1 MRALFRPR
9 SAPPDTRP
17 AILSVVSLMVILL
30 PMLLMTTSARRLTG
44 LPLAVSAPGDAL
56 PPLPPGP
63 VERLVVTTA
72 PEGFVVQAD
81 VRNTDV
87 RSSAGDVERRELSA
101 ADLRALQDVLATLK
115 ALDPNRKR
123 VTLVPGASTTT
134 QQVVAWMDAVKRGP
148 RGELFPEIVLQS
160 LSGDAP

>member
-1 MRALFRPR
+1 MRALFRHR

-44 LPLAVSAPGDAL
+44 LPLAVAAPGDAL

-63 VERLVVTTA
+63 VERLVVTMG
-72 PEGFVVQAD
+72 EVGFRVEAD

-87 RSSAGDVERRELSA
+87 RSSAGDVERRELA
-101 ADLRALQDVLATLK
+101 ADDLRALQDVLATLK

-123 VTLVPGASTTT
+123 ITLVPGPTTTT
-134 QQVVAWMDAVKRGP
+134 QQVVAWMDAVKVGP
-148 RGELFPEIVLQS
+148 RGELFPEVVLQS
-160 LSGDAP
+160 LAGVAP